1 MILESLNTVRS
12 GPEAVKKRTFRAAR
26 ARSNGLAAKPTPP
39 ATSPSPSPSMC
50 GRAGRRHIIRREDH
64 FRARRIW
71 RTARRVALSA
81 ASTAEEGRLLNSS
94 SVRLASYIAWRASLG
109 VMPAVSS
116 SLSKSS
122 FFPRPPETVSPRAS
136 RSRRFLAR
144 AARPRPP
151 GFLPRACAGARNGLP
166 SKPFRRV
173 SETPPN
179 RGSRAIRLP
188 KSRPFRTPL
197 LPHGRE
203 SSARPS
209 GGAGFRAALRTSPAE
224 SAAETVR

>member
-1 MILESLNTVRS
+1 
-12 GPEAVKKRTFRAAR
+12 
-26 ARSNGLAAKPTPP
+26 
-39 ATSPSPSPSMC
+39 MC

-151 GFLPRACAGARNGLP
+151 GFLPATRACAGARNGLP
-166 SKPFRRV
+166 RKPFRRV
-173 SETPPN
+173 SKTPPN

-188 KSRPFRTPL
+188 KSRPVRTPL
-197 LPHGRE
+197 LPRGRE

-209 GGAGFRAALRTSPAE
+209 GGAGFRAALRCRRRTSPAE